1 MKRFTVLCLV
11 LVATPLAAEIL
22 KDIEYGRAGEAS
34 LKLDVFVPDGP
45 GPFPTAVLV
54 HGGGWEGGDKQT
66 YITYIFEPLSQ
77 AGFTWFSIDY
87 RLAPAHPFP
96 AAVDDVRRAIRFVK
110 ENAARYKVDPHR
122 LALIGESAGGHLV
135 SYVAARHD
143 PRSSVNAVVSFYG
156 IHDFVA
162 FTAHHGGTQKN
173 MRQFLEVERLKFDSV
188 AKLIGASPIAFVNAS
203 MPPFLFIHGTQDKS
217 VPFQQSVDMCDA
229 MKAKAVACEIM
240 PVEAG
245 HGMDHWEPDPKLHF
259 YKQQMVNWLKKTLH

>member
-1 MKRFTVLCLV
+1 MKRLAALCLT
-11 LVATPLAAEIL
+11 LLAANLPGQTL
-22 KDIEYGRAGEAS
+22 KDIEYGRAGDVS
-34 LKLDVFVPDGP
+34 LKLDAFVPDGP

-66 YITYIFEPLSQ
+66 YITYIFEPLSR

-87 RLAPAHPFP
+87 RLAPKHPFP

-110 ENAARYKVDPHR
+110 ENAAKYKVDPDR

-135 SYVAARHD
+135 SYVAARFD
-143 PRSSVNAVVSFYG
+143 ARSSVNAVVSFYG
-156 IHDFVA
+156 IHDFVSFA
-162 FTAHHGGTQKN
+162 AHHGGAQKN
-173 MRQFLEVERLKFDSV
+173 TRQFLEVDRLKFDTV

-229 MKAKAVACEIM
+229 MKAKGVACEILA
-240 PVEAG
+240 VEG
-245 HGMDHWEPDPKLHF
+245 VHGMDHWEPDAKLHF
-259 YKQQMVNWLKKTLH
+259 YKQKMVDWLKSTLR

>member
-1 MKRFTVLCLV
+1 MKKLGVLCVFL
-11 LVATPLAAEIL
+11 LAANLPGEML
-22 KDIEYGRAGEAS
+22 KDIEYGRAGEVS

-45 GPFPTAVLV
+45 GPFPAAVLV

-77 AGFTWFSIDY
+77 AGFVWFSIDY

-96 AAVDDVRRAIRFVK
+96 AAVDDTRRAIRFVK
-110 ENAARYKVDPHR
+110 EDAAKYKVDLNK

-135 SYVAARHD
+135 SYVAARLD
-143 PRSSVNAVVSFYG
+143 ARSSVNAVVSFYG

-162 FTAHHGGTQKN
+162 FAAHHGGTQKN
-173 MRQFLEVERLKFDSV
+173 TRQFLGVERLKFDTV

-203 MPPFLFIHGTQDKS
+203 MPPFLFIHGTEDKS
-217 VPFQQSVDMCDA
+217 VPFQQSVDMCEA
-229 MKAKAVACEIM
+229 MKAKGVACEIL

-259 YKQQMVNWLKKTLH
+259 YKQQMVDWLKKTLR